1 VIKIFNFF
9 KRKSDTENTVA
20 IQENTPKDCE
30 MRTVLEE
37 GQESLKEIEK
47 RLCQMKDHSVF
58 VNLLSFVSYY
68 SFIIEFYKDNVEQI
82 ISVKELL
89 LLKYI
94 HMIKDILNNF
104 HEESAL
110 KTQKEELVE
119 TLRTINVKLY
129 TTIKN
134 IKEQQEL
141 DLKVDLKTIQDLIQS
156 DF

>member
-1 VIKIFNFF
+1 MIKIFNFF
-9 KRKSDTENTVA
+9 KRKSHEENIVT
-20 IQENTPKDCE
+20 IQENTQKDCE
-30 MRTVLEE
+30 KRTVLEE

-47 RLCQMKDHSVF
+47 RLCHMKDHKVF
-58 VNLLSFVSYY
+58 INLLSFVSYY
-68 SFIIEFYKDNVEQI
+68 SFIIEFYKDNIEQI

-104 HEESAL
+104 HEETAL
-110 KTQKEELVE
+110 RTQKEELLE
-119 TLRTINVKLY
+119 TLRTINEKLY
-129 TTIKN
+129 ATIKN

>member
-1 VIKIFNFF
+1 MIKIFNFF
-9 KRKSDTENTVA
+9 KRKSHIENTMT
-20 IQENTPKDCE
+20 IKENTQKDCE

-47 RLCQMKDHSVF
+47 RLCQMKDHKVF
-58 VNLLSFVSYY
+58 VRLLSFVAYY
-68 SFIIEFYKDNVEQI
+68 SFIIEFYKGNIEQI

-110 KTQKEELVE
+110 KTQKEELLE
-119 TLRTINVKLY
+119 TLRTINEKLY
-129 TTIKN
+129 ATIKN